1 MSLHPAIRR
10 CLAAVVLT
18 IAWLAPAAAIEPLEF
33 ADRAEEQRYQQLLR
47 ELRCLQ
53 CQNQSL
59 ADSGSNVAGGLRLEI
74 HKQMQAGRSDDEI
87 KAFLVDRYGEFV
99 LYRPE
104 VKSGTW
110 LLWFGPFAI
119 LAGAGLALILTLRKR
134 RAKAAAVA
142 ETTRDE
148 EDW

>member
-1 MSLHPAIRR
+1 MM
-10 CLAAVVLT
+10 VVLRSLA
-18 IAWLAPAAAIEPLEF
+18 IALMLALTGMPAAAIEPLQF
-33 ADRAEEQRYQQLLR
+33 SDRAQELRYQQLLR

-59 ADSGSNVAGGLRLEI
+59 ADSDSNVASGLRLEI
-74 HKQMQAGRSDDEI
+74 HAQMQAGRSDAEI
-87 KAFLVDRYGEFV
+87 KAFLVERYGDFV

-110 LLWFGPFAI
+110 LLWFGPFVI
-119 LAGAGLALILTLRKR
+119 LAGAAAALVVHLRKR
-134 RAKAAAVA
+134 RGKAAAPA
-142 ETTRDE
+142 ADQARDE